1 MEKPILYI
9 VAGANGSG
17 KSTLIKKYK
26 RLSKD
31 IIFVNPDDI
40 AKAID
45 PGYDGKNNQLIIA
58 ASREAVKRQNELLQS
73 KKTFGLE
80 TTFSGNRELRIMQ
93 QAKDLGY
100 DVKLIY
106 VGLDHPEFNIKRV
119 KERTENG
126 GHFVDPVTV
135 VNRYKKS
142 LANLEKGIN
151 IADKTYLVDNS
162 SSKEYIVAKFQL
174 GKVIDV
180 TNKRIPAWVKRQTP
194 IYSKIESKTKQNK
207 LFPLRG
213 KNKGMER

>member
-26 RLSKD
+26 RFSKD
-31 IIFVNPDDI
+31 IVFVNPDDI

-45 PGYDGKNNQLIIA
+45 PSYDGRNNQLIVMA
-58 ASREAVKRQNELLQS
+58 GREAVKCQNELLQT

-106 VGLDHPEFNIKRV
+106 VSLDNPEFNIKRV

-151 IADKTYLVDNS
+151 IADKTYLVDNTS
-162 SSKEYIVAKFQL
+162 IKEYIVAKFRL
-174 GKVIDV
+174 GKVTNV
-180 TNKRIPAWVKRQTP
+180 TNKQIPTWIKNQCQ
-194 IYSKIESKTKQNK
+194 IFSKIESKIKIK
-207 LFPLRG
+207 
-213 KNKGMER
+213 

>member
-1 MEKPILYI
+1 VEKPILYI

-26 RLSKD
+26 RFSKD
-31 IIFVNPDDI
+31 IVFVNPDDI

-45 PGYDGKNNQLIIA
+45 PSYDGRNNQLIVMA
-58 ASREAVKRQNELLQS
+58 GREAVKCQNELLQT

-106 VGLDHPEFNIKRV
+106 VSLDNPEFNIKRV

-142 LANLEKGIN
+142 LANLAKGIN
-151 IADKTYLVDNS
+151 IADKTYLVDNTS
-162 SSKEYIVAKFQL
+162 IKEYIVAKFRL
-174 GKVIDV
+174 GKVTNV
-180 TNKRIPAWVKRQTP
+180 TNKQIPTWIKNQCQ
-194 IYSKIESKTKQNK
+194 IFSKIESKIKIK
-207 LFPLRG
+207 
-213 KNKGMER
+213 

>member
-1 MEKPILYI
+1 MYI

-26 RLSKD
+26 RFSKD
-31 IIFVNPDDI
+31 IVFVNPDDI

-45 PGYDGKNNQLIIA
+45 PSYDGRNNQLIVMA
-58 ASREAVKRQNELLQS
+58 GREAVKCQNELLQT

-106 VGLDHPEFNIKRV
+106 VSLDNPEFNIKRV

-142 LANLEKGIN
+142 LANLAKGIN
-151 IADKTYLVDNS
+151 IADKTYLVDNTS
-162 SSKEYIVAKFQL
+162 IKEYIVAKFRL
-174 GKVIDV
+174 GKVINV
-180 TNKRIPAWVKRQTP
+180 TNKQIPTWIKNQCQ
-194 IYSKIESKTKQNK
+194 IFSKIESKIKIK
-207 LFPLRG
+207 
-213 KNKGMER
+213 